1 MSFLQGLLTD
11 LRQRRL
17 WPVPL
22 ALIAAIVAV
31 PVVLSKQAQAPA
43 PLPVVHGPVSGTP
56 VAAVNVNNS
65 PSDTHPS
72 GHARDPFAQPKL
84 GKAST
89 TAASTSSS
97 SSSSSTSSSASVSG
111 GSPASTGSSGSTA
124 SNGGSAGTGGSSP
137 STSSGSSP
145 AGSPPASPVAPGA
158 KPTPAPSGLTAKQS
172 YDVALSITNASG
184 GLNQTDPLERLS
196 VLPSNQQPLLVELG
210 VLKGGKRV
218 VFAVQ
223 PGTVVTGGAACTPGP
238 IDCEILTVAQDQ
250 TVTLSTQSK
259 AGPVYVA
266 KFAIIGITA
275 QDNGSAAAAN
285 RARRKESAAGRKL
298 LDSSNSSS
306 LSLFQYDPT
315 VGAVV
320 DLRNLTVGGN

>member
-1 MSFLQGLLTD
+1 
-11 LRQRRL
+11 
-17 WPVPL
+17 
-22 ALIAAIVAV
+22 
-31 PVVLSKQAQAPA
+31 
-43 PLPVVHGPVSGTP
+43 
-56 VAAVNVNNS
+56 
-65 PSDTHPS
+65 
-72 GHARDPFAQPKL
+72 
-84 GKAST
+84 
-89 TAASTSSS
+89 
-97 SSSSSTSSSASVSG
+97 
-111 GSPASTGSSGSTA
+111 
-124 SNGGSAGTGGSSP
+124 
-137 STSSGSSP
+137 
-145 AGSPPASPVAPGA
+145 VAPGA

-306 LSLFQYDPT
+306 LSLFKYDPT

-320 DLRNLTVGGN
+320 DLRNLTVGGS